1 MNEKNGRSF
10 GSVVIAIVITSCLTF
25 AVTSMYYWKKM
36 ADDSVGAYDG
46 SSYAKL
52 DRVKKIIKDNFL
64 FEYDEEKFIDGA
76 INGII
81 DTLDDPYTEYYNEE
95 EWENFMTSTEGKYE
109 GVGIYITYDK
119 TNSTVI
125 VLTPIEG
132 SPAAEAGIMPGDY
145 IVSVDGKNV
154 VGKTLNEVTDL
165 LKGKIGTKVS
175 VEFERINDD
184 GKTERFTKELSREN
198 IVIEPVIEKV
208 LEDNI
213 GYIKLTSFD
222 EITYS
227 AFKEAYEDLIDNK
240 KVKGLIL
247 DVRNNPGGLLDV
259 STNIADML
267 VPEGKIVY
275 TVDKNG
281 KEETIYSDKKQIEIP
296 LVVLINEGSASASEV
311 LTAAVKD
318 YGVGTII
325 GTKSYGKGIV
335 QGIRSLRDGTYMK
348 ITISEYFSPN
358 GNQIHKLGVAP
369 DIEVELPDDIKSTY
383 KLELKDDTQLQR
395 AIEEIKKK
403 TVKQ

>member
-1 MNEKNGRSF
+1 MEQKKRREF
-10 GSVVIAIVITSCLTF
+10 GNVIIAIVITGCLTF
-25 AVTSMYYWKKM
+25 AATSMYYWKRM
-36 ADDSVGAYDG
+36 AEENVVAYDG
-46 SSYAKL
+46 NSYAKL

-64 FEYDEEKFIDGA
+64 FEYDEDKFIDGA

-81 DTLDDPYTEYYNEE
+81 DTLGDPYTEYYNVE
-95 EWENFMTSTEGKYE
+95 EWESFMTSTEGEYE

-132 SPAAEAGIMPGDY
+132 SPAEAAGVMPGDY
-145 IVSVDGKNV
+145 IVSVNGENV
-154 VGKTLNEVTDL
+154 VGKTLNEVTAL
-165 LKGKIGTKVS
+165 LKGNAGTSVE
-175 VEFERINDD
+175 VEFERIDEN
-184 GKTERFTKELSREN
+184 KKAERFKRTLTREN
-198 IVIEPVIEKV
+198 VVIDPVVEKV
-208 LEDNI
+208 FENNI

-222 EITYS
+222 EVTYNS
-227 AFKEAYEDLIDNK
+227 FKKAYDDLINKK

-247 DVRNNPGGLLDV
+247 DLRNNPGGLLDV

-281 KEETIYSDKKQIEIP
+281 KEETVYSDKKQINIP

-311 LTAAVKD
+311 LTAAIKD
-318 YGVGTII
+318 YGVGIVI

-348 ITISEYFSPN
+348 ITISEYFSPK
-358 GNQIHKLGVAP
+358 GNKINKIGVTP
-369 DIEVELPDDIKSTY
+369 DIEVKLPSNIKSTY
-383 KLELKDDTQLQR
+383 KLEFKDDTQLQR

-403 TVKQ
+403 I